1 MLYNTVKRILKY
13 QLCLAFKNNKKA
25 LQLEKLKIKV
35 TAISMI
41 WYITSLIYK
50 IFEFCKRNNVPNLL
64 VDIVT
69 KIQFIP
75 NIDNEMNSE

>member
-1 MLYNTVKRILKY
+1 
-13 QLCLAFKNNKKA
+13 
-25 LQLEKLKIKV
+25 
-35 TAISMI
+35 MI